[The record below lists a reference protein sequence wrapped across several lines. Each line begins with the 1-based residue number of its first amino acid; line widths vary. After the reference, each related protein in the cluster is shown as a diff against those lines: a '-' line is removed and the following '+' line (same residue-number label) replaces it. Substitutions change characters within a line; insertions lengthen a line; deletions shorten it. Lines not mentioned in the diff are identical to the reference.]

1 MSCAATLTAQG
12 MGFRPRSS
20 SSRRVAD
27 PSPGNGQELEIGL
40 DLRDGEEGA
49 IERLYERYSRTVFS
63 YLVSR
68 LGDRAAAE
76 DVQQQVFA
84 EIWRRSE
91 EFDPER
97 SKLFTWVMVIAR
109 SRATDHLRRAV
120 PEPHEPGRAAALVDQ
135 RAETEPTEEL
145 IERWRVA
152 ELLRRVPAEE
162 STMLRMRFYEGLS
175 QREIAEHTGTALGTV
190 KMRMVQALD
199 RMRTLIDEEGA

>member
-1 MSCAATLTAQG
+1 MPHAATLPAAG
-12 MGFRPRSS
+12 MGFRLRSS
-20 SSRRVAD
+20 SSPRASA
-27 PSPGNGQELEIGL
+27 PSAGSGRKLEIGL
-40 DLRDGEEGA
+40 ALREGQEGA
-49 IERLYERYSRTVFS
+49 IERLYKQYSRTVFS

-120 PEPHEPGRAAALVDQ
+120 PEPREPGRAAALVDQ
-135 RAETEPTEEL
+135 RAEAEPTEEL

-162 STMLRMRFYEGLS
+162 SAMLRMRFYDGLS
-175 QREIAEHTGTALGTV
+175 QREIAERTGTALGTV

-199 RMRTLIDEEGA
+199 RMRKLIDEEGA

>member
-1 MSCAATLTAQG
+1 MAAAVTIRVPS
-12 MGFRPRSS
+12 MGFRMRSS
-20 SSRRVAD
+20 SAARPAPARGENDSVGAALR
-27 PSPGNGQELEIGL
+27 NGEQ
-40 DLRDGEEGA
+40 GA
-49 IERLYERYSRTVFS
+49 IERVYERYSRTVFS

-84 EIWRRSE
+84 EVWQRSE
-91 EFDPER
+91 DFDPER
-97 SKLFTWVMVIAR
+97 AKLFTWVMVIAR

-135 RAETEPTEEL
+135 RAETEPTDEL

-152 ELLRRVPAEE
+152 ELLRLIPAEE
-162 STMLRMRFYEGLS
+162 ATMLRMRFYDGLS
-175 QREIAEHTGTALGTV
+175 QREIAERTGTALGTV

>member
-1 MSCAATLTAQG
+1 
-12 MGFRPRSS
+12 MGFRMRSS
-20 SSRRVAD
+20 SSRRALA
-27 PSPGNGQELEIGL
+27 PSGARGPELEIGSA
-40 DLRDGEEGA
+40 LRAGEEDA

-120 PEPHEPGRAAALVDQ
+120 PEPHEPGRATALVDRQ
-135 RAETEPTEEL
+135 AEAEPTEEL

-152 ELLRRVPAEE
+152 ELLQRVPAQE
-162 STMLRMRFYEGLS
+162 SAMLRMRFYEGLS
-175 QREIAEHTGTALGTV
+175 QREIAERTGTALGTV